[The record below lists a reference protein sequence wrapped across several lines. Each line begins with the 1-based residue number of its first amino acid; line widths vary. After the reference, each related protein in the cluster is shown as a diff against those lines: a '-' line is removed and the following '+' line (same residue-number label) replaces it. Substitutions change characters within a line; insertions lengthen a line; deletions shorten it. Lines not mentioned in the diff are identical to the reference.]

1 MTMHIGNC
9 ARPPG
14 ASLFQ
19 PVLAPPTGN
28 GARTSLAGCGP
39 VSGAAVSGAAV
50 SGGLVSGGLV
60 SRGTSRDQQ

>member
-1 MTMHIGNC
+1 MTMHIGNWAC
-9 ARPPG
+9 PPG

-28 GARTSLAGCGP
+28 GARTSLAGWG
-39 VSGAAVSGAAV
+39 AV
-50 SGGLVSGGLV
+50 SGGLVSWGLV